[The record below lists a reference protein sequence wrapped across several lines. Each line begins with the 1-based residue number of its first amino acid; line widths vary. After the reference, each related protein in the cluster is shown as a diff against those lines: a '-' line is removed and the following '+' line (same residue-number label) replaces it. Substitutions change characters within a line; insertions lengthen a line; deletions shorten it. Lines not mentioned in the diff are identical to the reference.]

1 MTLRNILLAVVCF
14 VPACATDSQFARQS
28 AEDFALRLQG
38 IIAAGAVDEFK
49 KIRRFPWGEMDEY
62 EANYV
67 FGLEGEKGFVEF
79 LGKDAAGVRVYG
91 PYSMGV
97 PEYDGYAAVYTVV
110 YYDPDKISFNEHG
123 HIDPV
128 LMEKLWGD
136 GYLET
141 QITYSDNQW
150 MFHRTPFFYGA
161 HAPWAEDYGMLMPV
175 RLLAC
180 FS

>member
-1 MTLRNILLAVVCF
+1 MH
-14 VPACATDSQFARQS
+14 
-28 AEDFALRLQG
+28 LQG

-49 KIRRFPWGEMDEY
+49 KIRRFLWGEMDEH
-62 EANYV
+62 ETNYV
-67 FGLEGEKGFVEF
+67 FGLKGEKGSVEF
-79 LGKDAAGVRVYG
+79 LGEDATAIRVYG

-97 PEYDGYAAVYTVV
+97 PEYDSHAAVYTVV

-123 HIDPV
+123 HVDPV

-161 HAPWAEDYGMLMPV
+161 HAPWAEDYGMLTLV
-175 RLLAC
+175 GLLAC